1 MIALVHE
8 CRLVQVI
15 VVHNGSQVTAFAAFR
30 RVHDCRRFRLVLMDD
45 SPAAPATFPDENEVI
60 RLQHGV
66 GGVATLG
73 IRLLGA
79 HCLPPSFSVP
89 VAWIANRSMKQD
101 RDRFYCGI
109 ERRASTVFGMT
120 RLIGSKNRRADS
132 PGGGR
137 SAARR
142 SMQRASLRPW
152 L

>member
-15 VVHNGSQVTAFAAFR
+15 VVHNGSQVTAFATFR
-30 RVHDCRRFRLVLMDD
+30 RVHDGRRFRLALMDD
-45 SPAAPATFPDENEVI
+45 SPTAPATFPDENEVI

-89 VAWIANRSMKQD
+89 VAWIANRSIQ
-101 RDRFYCGI
+101 FSAGACGTNLI
-109 ERRASTVFGMT
+109 PGQIVTDFTAASSDVPVPC
-120 RLIGSKNRRADS
+120 SE
-132 PGGGR
+132 
-137 SAARR
+137 
-142 SMQRASLRPW
+142 
-152 L
+152 